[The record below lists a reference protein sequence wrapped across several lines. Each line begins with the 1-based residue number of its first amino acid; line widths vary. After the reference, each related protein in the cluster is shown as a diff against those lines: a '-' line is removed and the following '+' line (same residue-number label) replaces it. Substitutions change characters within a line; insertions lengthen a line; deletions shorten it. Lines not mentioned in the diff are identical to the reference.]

1 MASSA
6 AGGRPAT
13 PREREMRA
21 LVSDWRSSGQPL
33 TAFARDRGVTPATL
47 SWWRWALRRRA
58 QARRSP
64 APTAFVGVEVVDA
77 PVAAKPLP
85 FEVVLRGRRVVRVP
99 AGFDAV
105 ELARLLGALEPA
117 RC

>member
-13 PREREMRA
+13 QREREMRS
-21 LVSDWRSSGQPL
+21 LVSKWRSSGLPL
-33 TAFARDRGVTPATL
+33 TAFARDRGVAPATL
-47 SWWRWALRRRA
+47 SWWRWELRRRA
-58 QARRSP
+58 RARRSP

-77 PVAAKPLP
+77 PVAARPLP

-99 AGFDAV
+99 AGFDAA
-105 ELARLLGALEPA
+105 ELSRLLDALEPA